1 MTHRRAGPLF
11 GTLLLGL
18 ALSLP
23 AAADKQATQSQL
35 QELKTEMGKLQQMLK
50 EFRDERSRVQRDLRK
65 SEVEIGDSERRI
77 REIEQ
82 QLQQQQQELEQ
93 LRTQREALR
102 QSRVAQQLQIAR
114 QVRGAYQL
122 GREDRLKTLLNQED
136 PAQVSRALVYYDYF
150 NRARTEQIDAYVD
163 LIAELDGLEPTIAAK
178 AETLRDTKTELDAK
192 QQKLLSAREERQRA
206 LAKLAGT
213 IKSKDGEL
221 KQLAQDRGALEAV
234 LRKLEQ
240 AARIAAPPKQ
250 PTPTAAGRD
259 VGKLVKGGNPADQG
273 RPFRELRGQ
282 LPWPVTGR
290 PDNRFGGQRGDTALK
305 WQGINITASEGTTV
319 QAIHGGTVVFA
330 DWLRGSGLLI
340 ILDHGGG
347 YMSLYAHNQSL
358 LRKVGEKVKGGD
370 AIATVGNS
378 GGQEQAAL
386 YFEIR
391 QRGEPTDPAQWCRRA

>member
-1 MTHRRAGPLF
+1 MIRRRPTQLVGA
-11 GTLLLGL
+11 LLLSASL
-18 ALSLP
+18 VLP
-23 AAADKQATQSQL
+23 AIAADQQTTQSQL
-35 QELKTEMGKLQQMLK
+35 QELKSEMSKLQKMLEGFK
-50 EFRDERSRVQRDLRK
+50 SERSRLERDLRQ
-65 SEVEIGDSERRI
+65 SEVEIGESERRI

-93 LRTQREALR
+93 LRQRRETLH
-102 QSRVAQQLQIAR
+102 QSRAAQQEQIAR

-136 PAQVSRALVYYDYF
+136 PAQLSRALVYYDYF
-150 NRARTEQIDAYVD
+150 NRARSEQIEAYID
-163 LIAELDGLEPTIAAK
+163 LIAELDTLEPAIAARTDSLRGTR
-178 AETLRDTKTELDAK
+178 ATLDSRR
-192 QQKLLSAREERQRA
+192 QQLLSAREERQRA
-206 LAKLAGT
+206 LARLAST
-213 IKSKDGEL
+213 IKSKDDEL
-221 KQLAQDRGALEAV
+221 KQLAQDRSALEAV

-240 AARIAAPPKQ
+240 AAKITAPPSA
-250 PTPTAAGRD
+250 PTTTGRD
-259 VGKLVKGGNPADQG
+259 TGPLVRSGTPADQG

-290 PDNRFGGQRGDTALK
+290 PSNRFGTARSNSDLK
-305 WQGINITASEGTTV
+305 WQGINIVAPEGTTV

-340 ILDHGGG
+340 IIDHGGG
-347 YMSLYAHNQSL
+347 FMSLYAHNQSL
-358 LRKVGEKVKGGD
+358 LRKVGDKVKGGD

-391 QRGEPTDPAQWCRRA
+391 QRGVPADPAQWCRRA